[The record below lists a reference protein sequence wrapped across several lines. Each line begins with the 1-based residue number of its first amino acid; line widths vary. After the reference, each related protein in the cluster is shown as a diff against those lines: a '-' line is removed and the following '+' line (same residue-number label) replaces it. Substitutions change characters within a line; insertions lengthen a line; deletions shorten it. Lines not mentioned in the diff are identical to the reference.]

1 MDARQPSYRLPPS
14 GGEMAFM
21 EAYNAR
27 DNLMATSLSPVYQR
41 DANDDPSSNWQEH
54 RPPYVHDR
62 TTPNGTQSSPFM
74 KEHYEERFPFTT
86 AGNAH
91 PSAWSPN
98 PSAGPAWYPS
108 EPSPSLLLNSEYE
121 GASGPFPAYGT
132 DNVNSEYEAQLP
144 WPDSDPFA
152 SESNIEEINPFQNTY
167 YASGVLNQ
175 NPDAL
180 YDPEMAIQP
189 FAGEAG
195 GVMQGSLP
203 QQSVYETSPGFV
215 SFRRHNGQGVPE
227 EPVMPLHDT
236 EGPVPESIVFAHP
249 SQPHLNVSSPLSVV
263 SPPQSA
269 GSSSRKRNHAAAD
282 LEKSPVAPKK
292 RVIKPQLTAK
302 VDNSEDFEIQKD
314 SEMAPTGVFQGY
326 FQNCDVARKKL
337 QRLLELYRKPKENC
351 SYPSNDETFPVTDED
366 KIGYIKNLFDA
377 INDWSNFRE
386 WSQALKTE
394 DRNRIIDRLRRRH
407 AGSDNAEADI
417 SLDDMRPS
425 PQELEAILPPL
436 ETQQK
441 KILGRLLSDQTVEW
455 LCWELIEA
463 YESFAQRIEA
473 MCYALRLVKS
483 LLSAGDGWK
492 LRIANNPQGELGH
505 KGNNMKVNMN
515 KNRKLRQITQG
526 TRTTTR
532 QKPAPKPASK
542 PIPKQSQ
549 KQAQKQAQ
557 K

>member
-1 MDARQPSYRLPPS
+1 MDV
-14 GGEMAFM
+14 
-21 EAYNAR
+21 YNAR
-27 DNLMATSLSPVYQR
+27 GNVMAPNVSPLYQR
-41 DANDDPSSNWQEH
+41 DANGGPSTTWYEH
-54 RPPYVHDR
+54 HPSYVHDSV
-62 TTPNGTQSSPFM
+62 TPHGTQPSPFM
-74 KEHYEERFPFTT
+74 KECFEDRFAFTT

-91 PSAWSPN
+91 HSTWSPN

-108 EPSPSLLLNSEYE
+108 EPSPGLLLNSEYD
-121 GASGPFPAYGT
+121 GASGSFTGYGT

-144 WPDSDPFA
+144 WPEPDPFA
-152 SESNIEEINPFQNTY
+152 SDSNVEELNPFQDTY
-167 YASGVLNQ
+167 YASSGAEG
-175 NPDAL
+175 NPDAVC
-180 YDPEMAIQP
+180 DPEMTLQP
-189 FAGEAG
+189 LSG
-195 GVMQGSLP
+195 GVGGIMSGSLP
-203 QQSVYETSPGFV
+203 QQPVYGTSPGFV
-215 SFRRHNGQGVPE
+215 PLGRYRSQGSPE
-227 EPVMPLHDT
+227 EPVPTSM
-236 EGPVPESIVFAHP
+236 VFANS
-249 SQPHLNVSSPLSVV
+249 SQPSLYISSPLSVV
-263 SPPQSA
+263 SPPPSA
-269 GSSSRKRNHAAAD
+269 GSSSRKRNPAAAD

-314 SEMAPTGVFQGY
+314 SEMPPTGVYQGY
-326 FQNCDVARKKL
+326 FQNRDEARRKL
-337 QRLLELYRKPKENC
+337 QRLLEMYRKPKENC
-351 SYPSNDETFPVTDED
+351 SYPSNDDTFPVTDAG
-366 KIGYIKNLFDA
+366 KIAYIKKLFDA

-394 DRNRIIDRLRRRH
+394 DRNRIIDRLRRGH
-407 AGSDNAEADI
+407 AGGDNGDNGDNAEADI

-436 ETQQK
+436 EAQQK

-463 YESFAQRIEA
+463 YDSFAQRIEA

-526 TRTTTR
+526 TRTTARPKPTSKTAS
-532 QKPAPKPASK
+532 KPAPK
-542 PIPKQSQ
+542 QSE
-549 KQAQKQAQ
+549 KQAQKQAP

>member
-1 MDARQPSYRLPPS
+1 
-14 GGEMAFM
+14 M

-27 DNLMATSLSPVYQR
+27 ESVVATSLSPLYPR
-41 DANDDPSSNWQEH
+41 DVNGGPSTSWYEH
-54 RPPYVHDR
+54 RPPFVPDNATLH
-62 TTPNGTQSSPFM
+62 GTQSSPII
-74 KEHYEERFPFTT
+74 KEQYEDRFPF
-86 AGNAH
+86 AMAENSH
-91 PSAWSPN
+91 HSAWSPN
-98 PSAGPAWYPS
+98 PTAGPAWYPS
-108 EPSPSLLLNSEYE
+108 EPSPSLLLNGEYD
-121 GASGPFPAYGT
+121 GAPGPFTAYGT

-144 WPDSDPFA
+144 WPESDPFA
-152 SESNIEEINPFQNTY
+152 SDSNMEEVNPFQETY
-167 YASGVLNQ
+167 YTSNGLDGNPHTVCDPAMTLHPLTAGAAGVT
-175 NPDAL
+175 P
-180 YDPEMAIQP
+180 
-189 FAGEAG
+189 
-195 GVMQGSLP
+195 GSLA
-203 QQSVYETSPGFV
+203 QQPVVFETSPGFV
-215 SFRRHNGQGVPE
+215 SFRRYSRQGAPE
-227 EPVMPLHDT
+227 GPVMPMREA
-236 EGPVPESIVFAHP
+236 EGPVPASMGLTAP
-249 SQPHLNVSSPLSVV
+249 GQSSLNTSSPLSVI
-263 SPPQSA
+263 SPPPSA
-269 GSSSRKRNHAAAD
+269 TSSSRKRNTAVAD

-314 SEMAPTGVFQGY
+314 SEMAPTGVYQGY
-326 FQNCDVARKKL
+326 FQNWDVARQKL

-407 AGSDNAEADI
+407 AGSDNAEVDI

-425 PQELEAILPPL
+425 QQELEALLPPL
-436 ETQQK
+436 QAQQK

-463 YESFAQRIEA
+463 YDSFAQRVEA

-526 TRTTTR
+526 SRTTTR
-532 QKPAPKPASK
+532 QKPAAKPTPKPT
-542 PIPKQSQ
+542 PKQSQ

>member
-1 MDARQPSYRLPPS
+1 MDAREPSYRLPSS

-41 DANDDPSSNWQEH
+41 DANDDPSSNWHEH

-62 TTPNGTQSSPFM
+62 TTPHGTQSSPFI
-74 KEHYEERFPFTT
+74 KERYEDRFPFTT

-91 PSAWSPN
+91 LSAWSPN

-121 GASGPFPAYGT
+121 GVSGPFTAYGT

-144 WPDSDPFA
+144 WPESDPFA
-152 SESNIEEINPFQNTY
+152 SESNVEEINPFQDTY

-227 EPVMPLHDT
+227 EPVMPLHDA
-236 EGPVPESIVFAHP
+236 EGPVPGSMVFAHP

-263 SPPQSA
+263 SPPRSA
-269 GSSSRKRNHAAAD
+269 GSSSRKRNHAAAG

-314 SEMAPTGVFQGY
+314 SEMAPTRVFQGY

-407 AGSDNAEADI
+407 AGSDNAEVDI

-436 ETQQK
+436 EMQQK

-463 YESFAQRIEA
+463 AI
-473 MCYALRLVKS
+473 
-483 LLSAGDGWK
+483 
-492 LRIANNPQGELGH
+492 
-505 KGNNMKVNMN
+505 
-515 KNRKLRQITQG
+515 
-526 TRTTTR
+526 
-532 QKPAPKPASK
+532 
-542 PIPKQSQ
+542 QSQ
-549 KQAQKQAQ
+549 QGKTQIAHWCGADGA
-557 K
+557 